1 MLRNASPRD
10 LLVPALA
17 LLLGAAWICG
27 GVTVDDTPAD
37 EVVQLLAL
45 PLLLLSAWVMLQEG
59 VANNLQRMALLSA
72 AGIVLIPLLQLLPLP
87 APWWDSPP
95 FREGLRHDAVTALSG
110 LPLMQRWTLSPSATE
125 AAFWSLMPAL
135 AAFLATIM
143 LAQRQV
149 GAAVNL
155 LLLLIAGN
163 AVFAFFQI
171 GLPMD
176 SDLRLYQDFDAG
188 FGGFLVNVNHHA
200 TALLIGIALSVGQA
214 VHAWRGQQAGRGPS
228 HLWMWYA
235 AFAGACILLMPLTTS
250 RAGVAMAMPVLAL
263 VLLATGAVPA
273 RRVLRSKGVLTA
285 VVTLSIFT
293 AIGIHAALG
302 WMVIDV
308 AEESRHTLALTT
320 MQAGNAAV
328 PWGAGVGTFAP
339 VFEQTRPDL
348 WLGGYANHAHNEY
361 VQWWLEAGYAGVFV
375 LSLVL
380 GVLLSAGWRI
390 ARRCGESGSSIIA
403 ASCWTAT
410 VAVLVHAWVDFPLRT
425 PTLATIA
432 AAVTG
437 LLFASIAGM
446 QGRAG
451 TNSPHSS

>member
-1 MLRNASPRD
+1 MLRDASPRNQ
-10 LLVPALA
+10 LVPALA
-17 LLLGAAWICG
+17 LLLIAAWVFG

-45 PLLLLSAWVMLQEG
+45 PVLLLSAWVLFQEG

-72 AGIVLIPLLQLLPLP
+72 AGAVLIPLLQLLPLP
-87 APWWDSPP
+87 AAWWDSPP

-110 LPLMQRWTLSPSATE
+110 LPFMQRWTLSPSATE
-125 AAFWSLMPAL
+125 AAFWSILPAS
-135 AAFLATIM
+135 AAFLAAM
-143 LAQRQV
+143 ALAQRQV
-149 GAAVNL
+149 GSAVNL
-155 LLLLIAGN
+155 VLILIAGN
-163 AVFAFFQI
+163 AVFAFFQV
-171 GLPMD
+171 GLPAG

-214 VHAWRGQQAGRGPS
+214 VHAWRRQQAGAGRA
-228 HLWMWYA
+228 HIWMWYA

-250 RAGVAMAMPVLAL
+250 RAGVTMAMPVLAL
-263 VLLATGAVPA
+263 ALLATGAVRA
-273 RRVLRSKGVLTA
+273 RSILGSKRALAA
-285 VVTLSIFT
+285 VVTLSILT
-293 AIGIHAALG
+293 AIGMHAALG

-328 PWGAGVGTFAP
+328 PWGAGVGTFVP

-361 VQWWLEAGYAGVFV
+361 VQWWLEAGYAGIFV
-375 LSLVL
+375 LLLVL

-390 ARRCGESGSSIIA
+390 ARTCGESGSSIIA

-425 PTLATIA
+425 ITLATTA

-437 LLFASIAGM
+437 LLFASTAGM